1 MNPNMVVAV
10 SPWRGRFLLLAL
22 AILGVGCSPRS
33 SPPPEAG
40 YERGGIPE
48 LRGERVL
55 LLPPQRVEGGHPD
68 LERELVYA
76 LETRGPS
83 VTWIGPEAIRRR
95 VVSNPGL
102 GLDPDGLPVDRFLAG
117 EIQRVG
123 DPLFGAIYRLAALED
138 ATLAVL
144 PVLARER
151 VEADGSRVVELAVAL
166 LHPRSGRVYWY
177 GIVDGTPGAAGD
189 LSATASAVEAL
200 ARRLLR

>member
-1 MNPNMVVAV
+1 MA
-10 SPWRGRFLLLAL
+10 
-22 AILGVGCSPRS
+22 GCSART

-40 YERGGIPE
+40 YERGGIPD

-55 LLPPQRVEGGHPD
+55 ILPPQRVEGGHPD

-76 LETRGPS
+76 LESRGPS

-95 VVSNPGL
+95 VAANPGL
-102 GLDPDGLPVDRFLAG
+102 GLDPDGLPVERFLSG

-123 DPLFGAIYRLAALED
+123 DPLFGVIYRLAALED

-144 PVLARER
+144 PVLVRER
-151 VEADGSRVVELAVAL
+151 EEENGARAMELAVAL

-177 GIVDGTPGAAGD
+177 GIVDGAPGAPGD
-189 LSATASAVEAL
+189 LAATASAVEAL
-200 ARRLLR
+200 ARRLVR

>member
-1 MNPNMVVAV
+1 M
-10 SPWRGRFLLLAL
+10 
-22 AILGVGCSPRS
+22 RS
-33 SPPPEAG
+33 APPPEAG
-40 YERGGIPE
+40 YERGGVPD

-83 VTWIGPEAIRRR
+83 VTWIGPEALRRR
-95 VVSNPGL
+95 VAANPGL

-123 DPLFGAIYRLAALED
+123 DPLFGLIYRLAALED

-144 PVLARER
+144 PVLVRER
-151 VEADGSRVVELAVAL
+151 EEEDGARVVELAVAL

-177 GIVDGTPGAAGD
+177 GIVDGMPGAAGD
-189 LSATASAVEAL
+189 LPATASAVEAL